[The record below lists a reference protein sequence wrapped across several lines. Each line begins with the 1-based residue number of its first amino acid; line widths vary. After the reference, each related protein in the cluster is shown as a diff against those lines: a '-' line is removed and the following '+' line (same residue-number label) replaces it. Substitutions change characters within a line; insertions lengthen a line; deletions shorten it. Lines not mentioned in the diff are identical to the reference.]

1 MSFDSLIFD
10 MDGTLWDTVAEVT
23 ASWKETIT
31 RSGVPLPAQIDS
43 LSDYFGMTE
52 DEIARRLF
60 PQLTFE
66 ESSALMRRC
75 NTEECDYIY
84 RHGTT
89 IYPGL
94 IETLEKLSKHFR
106 LFIVSNCVDGYIET
120 FFKTFD
126 TAKYFED
133 YEFFGRTGMK
143 KAQNIR
149 LICERNGLKEP
160 VYVGDTVWDAE
171 ACETA
176 GVPFIY
182 ASYGFGELD
191 DTSRAYRV
199 IRSFPDLLELIPG
212 EAQS

>member
-1 MSFDSLIFD
+1 MPFDSLIFD

-23 ASWKETIT
+23 ASWKETIA
-31 RSGVPLPAQIDS
+31 RSGLPLPPQIDS
-43 LSDYFGMTE
+43 LSQYFGMTE
-52 DEIARRLF
+52 DEIAHELF

-66 ESSALMRRC
+66 ESSALLRRC

-94 IETLEKLSKHFR
+94 IDTLEKLSKHFR

-143 KAQNIR
+143 KAQNIH
-149 LICERNGLKEP
+149 LICERNGLKAP

-171 ACETA
+171 ACEEA

-182 ASYGFGELD
+182 AAYGLGELT
-191 DTSRAYRV
+191 DTTRACRV
-199 IRSFPDLLELIPG
+199 IRSFPELLELIPG
-212 EAQS
+212 ETEK

>member
-1 MSFDSLIFD
+1 MPFDSLIFD

-23 ASWKETIT
+23 ASWKETIA
-31 RSGVPLPAQIDS
+31 RSGLPLPPQIDS
-43 LSDYFGMTE
+43 LSQYFGMTE
-52 DEIARRLF
+52 DEIAHELF

-66 ESSALMRRC
+66 ESSALLRRC

-84 RHGTT
+84 RNGTT

-94 IETLEKLSKHFR
+94 IDTLEKLSKHFR

-149 LICERNGLKEP
+149 LICERNGLKAP

-171 ACETA
+171 ACEEA

-182 ASYGFGELD
+182 AAYGLGELT
-191 DTSRAYRV
+191 DTTRACRV
-199 IRSFPDLLELIPG
+199 IRSFPKLLELIPG
-212 EAQS
+212 ETEK

>member
-1 MSFDSLIFD
+1 MPFDSLIFD

-23 ASWKETIT
+23 ASWKETIA
-31 RSGVPLPAQIDS
+31 RSGLPLPPQIDS
-43 LSDYFGMTE
+43 LSQYFGMTE
-52 DEIARRLF
+52 DEIAQELF

-66 ESSALMRRC
+66 ESSALLRRC

-94 IETLEKLSKHFR
+94 IDTLEKLSKYFR

-149 LICERNGLKEP
+149 LICERNGLKVP

-171 ACETA
+171 ACEEA

-182 ASYGFGELD
+182 AAYGLGELT
-191 DTSRAYRV
+191 DTTRACRV
-199 IRSFPDLLELIPG
+199 IRSFPELLELIPG
-212 EAQS
+212 ETEK